1 MVVSNLKTTKSSKSR
16 GLDKK
21 NSENRFLP
29 VSEVERSCETV
40 TRVTGVGFLCS
51 TTIETRPELRVKG
64 TGEALLGLPL
74 ELKEIQHQQRIVR
87 LASLNRGE
95 ALLI

>member
-1 MVVSNLKTTKSSKSR
+1 M
-16 GLDKK
+16 G
-21 NSENRFLP
+21 
-29 VSEVERSCETV
+29 
-40 TRVTGVGFLCS
+40 S

-64 TGEALLGLPL
+64 TGEALLGLQL
-74 ELKEIQHQQRIVR
+74 ELKEIQCPQRIVR

>member
-1 MVVSNLKTTKSSKSR
+1 MYGCNLKTTELSKSR

-21 NSENRFLP
+21 NSEYRLLP
-29 VSEVERSCETV
+29 VSEVDRSCETV
-40 TRVTGVGFLCS
+40 TRVTGIGFLGS

-64 TGEALLGLPL
+64 TGEALLGLQL
-74 ELKEIQHQQRIVR
+74 ELKEIQCPQRIVR